1 MKQLHQWAKQF
12 YSLPIFMAIVCIGLA
27 LSVVAQNVTIGIILE
42 HILTHQPT
50 VWSVMIGFLALVL
63 ILRAT
68 LDFVNGW
75 LGERLAHRVRQMIR
89 GRLLHQV
96 SRQAVGE
103 RLTMATET
111 LSEMLPFYRN
121 YLPQVFKSTF
131 IPLAIIVTMLF
142 VHIPTALIML
152 VTAPFI
158 PVFYIVFGLKTRD
171 DAKNQMTFL
180 NQFGQRFLSLTK
192 GLVTLKLFNR
202 SEQAVETISEESTQ
216 FRDKTMTILKSAFL
230 SGLMLE
236 FISMLGIG
244 LVALEVGLSL
254 IVFQSIHFGT
264 AAIAMIMAPEFY
276 NAIKDLGQ
284 AFHTG
289 KESEGASDVI
299 HAALEKCEV
308 VIGHEISVDENQ
320 TPLIQVRNLQYHYP
334 NTTSNV
340 LTEMH
345 LDIFEGDRIAL
356 VGPSGAGKSTF
367 VRLLIGEL
375 LPQEGR
381 ITYQRQDLKI
391 GYLSQNPYIFNATIA
406 DNVAVFNDVPTE
418 KITAALEAV
427 QLMPVVQRFHYGIE
441 TLIGEGGEMLSGGE
455 MRRIELA
462 RLLLLEPDF
471 VVLDEPVAGLDST
484 TEQVIQQTLDRYFQH
499 ATRLT
504 IAHRQST
511 IQHAT
516 RRIYLADGTI
526 QSDDDHIQLSLTHTQ
541 NGGEE

>member
-42 HILTHQPT
+42 RILTHQPT
-50 VWSVMIGFLALVL
+50 AWSVMIGFLALTL

-75 LGERLAHRVRQMIR
+75 LGEQLAHHVRQTIR
-89 GRLLHQV
+89 GRLLQQV

-171 DAKNQMTFL
+171 DAKDQMTFL

-202 SEQAVETISEESTQ
+202 SEQAVKTISEESTQ

-299 HAALEKCEV
+299 HAALEEREAV
-308 VIGHEISVDENQ
+308 TGHEINVDENQ
-320 TPLIQVRNLQYHYP
+320 APFIQVRNLQYHYP

-340 LTEMH
+340 LTDMH

-406 DNVAVFNDVPTE
+406 ENVAVFNDVPAE

-427 QLMPVVQRFHYGIE
+427 QLMPVVERFQHGIE

-499 ATRLT
+499 TTRLT

-516 RRIYLADGTI
+516 RRIFLADGTI
-526 QSDDDHIQLSLTHTQ
+526 QSDDDRIQLSLTHTE

>member
-42 HILTHQPT
+42 RILTHQPT
-50 VWSVMIGFLALVL
+50 AWSVMIGFLALTL

-75 LGERLAHRVRQMIR
+75 LGEQLAHRVRQTIR
-89 GRLLHQV
+89 GRLLQQV

-131 IPLAIIVTMLF
+131 IPLAIIVTMFF

-171 DAKNQMTFL
+171 DAKDQMTFL

-299 HAALEKCEV
+299 HAALEEREAV
-308 VIGHEISVDENQ
+308 TGHEINVDENQ
-320 TPLIQVRNLQYHYP
+320 APLIQVRNLQYHYP

-340 LTEMH
+340 LTDMH

-367 VRLLIGEL
+367 VRLLIGETVT
-375 LPQEGR
+375 PR
-381 ITYQRQDLKI
+381 R
-391 GYLSQNPYIFNATIA
+391 PYH
-406 DNVAVFNDVPTE
+406 V
-418 KITAALEAV
+418 
-427 QLMPVVQRFHYGIE
+427 
-441 TLIGEGGEMLSGGE
+441 
-455 MRRIELA
+455 
-462 RLLLLEPDF
+462 
-471 VVLDEPVAGLDST
+471 ST
-484 TEQVIQQTLDRYFQH
+484 TRFENRLSFSKSVYF
-499 ATRLT
+499 
-504 IAHRQST
+504 
-511 IQHAT
+511 
-516 RRIYLADGTI
+516 
-526 QSDDDHIQLSLTHTQ
+526 
-541 NGGEE
+541 

>member
-308 VIGHEISVDENQ
+308 VTGYEISVDENQ

>member
-50 VWSVMIGFLALVL
+50 AWSVMIGFLALVL

-202 SEQAVETISEESTQ
+202 SEQAVEMISEESTQ

-308 VIGHEISVDENQ
+308 VTGHEISVDENQ

-406 DNVAVFNDVPTE
+406 ENVAVFNDVPTE

>member
-12 YSLPIFMAIVCIGLA
+12 YMLPVFMAIVCIGLA
-27 LSVVAQNVTIGIILE
+27 LSVVAQNVTIGKILE
-42 HILTHQPT
+42 RILMHEPT
-50 VWSVMIGFLALVL
+50 SWFKVIGFLALIF

-68 LDFVNGW
+68 FDYVNGW
-75 LGERLAHRVRQMIR
+75 LGERLAHHVRQTIR
-89 GRLLHQV
+89 HRLLHQV
-96 SRQAVGE
+96 SGQAVGE

-131 IPLAIIVTMLF
+131 IPLAIIVTMCF
-142 VHIPTALIML
+142 VHFPTALIML

-158 PVFYIVFGLKTRD
+158 PIFYIVFGLKTRD
-171 DAKNQMTFL
+171 DAKEQMTFL

-216 FRDKTMTILKSAFL
+216 FRDKTMTILRSAFL

-254 IVFQSIHFGT
+254 IVFHSIHFGT

-299 HAALEKCEV
+299 HAALEAHPPI
-308 VIGHEISVDENQ
+308 IGHEVGVDVTQ
-320 TPLIQVRNLQYHYP
+320 TPLIQVRDLHYRYP
-334 NTTSNV
+334 NMTSNV
-340 LTEMH
+340 LTDIH

-356 VGPSGAGKSTF
+356 VGPSGAGKSTL
-367 VRLLIGEL
+367 VQLLIGEH
-375 LPQEGR
+375 LPQEGHV
-381 ITYQRQDLKI
+381 TYQRQGLKI

-406 DNVAVFNDVPTE
+406 ENVAVFNDVPTD
-418 KITAALEAV
+418 KIIAALEAV
-427 QLMPVVQRFHYGIE
+427 QLMPVVERFQQGID

-462 RLLLLEPDF
+462 RLLLLDPDF
-471 VVLDEPVAGLDST
+471 VVLDEPVAGLDSA
-484 TEQVIQQTLDRYFQH
+484 TEQVIQQTLDRHFQRT
-499 ATRLT
+499 TRLT

-516 RRIYLADGTI
+516 RRIYLADGRI
-526 QSDDDHIQLSLTHTQ
+526 QSDDDKIQLSLTHAYH
-541 NGGEE
+541 GGEQ